1 MSRRQHR
8 MKSVPLAYFLAV
20 AVIAIGS
27 APAEAQWF
35 GLSEGQ
41 ELKLGQQMARE
52 IDRTYPI
59 LRDLELQNY
68 IDRLGQSLVEHCK
81 RKKIDYRFKVI
92 NTDDVNA
99 FALPGGF
106 IYVNR
111 GLIET
116 VDNESELA
124 GVLAHEIGHVVGKHH
139 SDQVQRASLT
149 GLGLGVLDAFL
160 GGRGGAA
167 QLANLASQMV
177 ASGAFM
183 KYGRDAE
190 READRLGARNV
201 YDAGYDP
208 EGMVSFFERLDA
220 LREGKP
226 NAIEKFFA
234 THPSPNERAE
244 NISDLI
250 RSFPTKDVTSG
261 SDDDL
266 IRIQRRLT
274 HIPAAK

>member
-1 MSRRQHR
+1 MS
-8 MKSVPLAYFLAV
+8 
-20 AVIAIGS
+20 S
-27 APAEAQWF
+27 APVEAQWF

-41 ELKLGQQMARE
+41 EIKLGQRMSME

-59 LRDLELQNY
+59 LRDIEVQAY
-68 IDRLGQSLVEHCK
+68 IDRLGQSLVDHCK
-81 RKKIDYRFKVI
+81 RKKIEYRFKVI

-106 IYVNR
+106 IYINR

-124 GVLAHEIGHVVGKHH
+124 GVIAHEIGHVVGRHH

-149 GLGLGVLDAFL
+149 GLGLGVLDALL

-208 EGMVSFFERLDA
+208 EGMVTFFERLDA
-220 LREGKP
+220 LREGRP
-226 NAIEKFFA
+226 NVIEKFFA

-244 NISDLI
+244 NVSDLI
-250 RSFPTKDVTSG
+250 RSFPAKEVVAG
-261 SDDDL
+261 EDDDL

-274 HIPAAK
+274 HIPAAKSR